1 MEPRDDIHYIDQ
13 VISGQTEAF
22 AVLVDRHKDMV
33 FTLALNISRNR
44 EDAEEITQDAFM
56 KAYGKLASFR
66 RDSRFSTWLYRIV
79 YNEAVTRM
87 RKRKL
92 QTVALEDEIMENTSD
107 GEVEDEIHQMDETE
121 QKAVIAWILDSLPVT
136 DRVLVTLF
144 YLENQTIGEISQVTG
159 MGESN
164 VKVRLHRTRK
174 KLFAS
179 LHQYIEQKD
188 YNFIK

>member
-92 QTVALEDEIMENTSD
+92 QTVELEDEIMENTRD

>member
-44 EDAEEITQDAFM
+44 EDAEEIAQDAFM

-144 YLENQTIGEISQVTG
+144 YLESQTIGEISQVTG